1 MRHLQ
6 EQVEGGVMAWK
17 TKDATVAFMY
27 ELLRDHVQPGVV
39 EKIIVDQASPGV
51 STRWFLSNEYL
62 AAYAD
67 NLVKRLNM
75 QTANRG
81 CGEETK

>member
-1 MRHLQ
+1 
-6 EQVEGGVMAWK
+6 MAWK

-27 ELLRDHVQPGVV
+27 ELLRDHVQPGIV
-39 EKIIVDQASPGV
+39 EKIVVDQAFADG
-51 STRWFLSNEYL
+51 WLLSNEYL

-75 QTANRG
+75 QTENRG